1 MNVVLI
7 AFRSS
12 GERRD
17 FRVAGSPYTIGRKP
31 DCNLRIPSAAVS
43 RKHCELTIDGDA
55 LKVRDLGSSN
65 GTFLNDVRVQAASLA
80 AGDRLT
86 VGNITFT
93 VQINGQPASVTP
105 PAPSPHAQRATSSD
119 ESSMMEGVSSSHIT
133 DPDDSSL
140 PPPPQPPKP
149 QPQPTKPDDATP
161 PADPDDPL
169 SSMISRADD
178 SDEFDFDFLADEP
191 DDKA

>member
-1 MNVVLI
+1 MNVVLV

-12 GERRD
+12 GDRRE
-17 FRVAGSPYTIGRKP
+17 FRVAASPYTIGRKP
-31 DCNLRIPSAAVS
+31 DCHLRIPSAAVS
-43 RKHCELTIDGDA
+43 RKHCELTIADDA

-65 GTFLNDVRVQAASLA
+65 GTFLNDVRVQAATLA

-93 VQINGQPASVTP
+93 VQINGQPAAITP
-105 PAPSPHAQRATSSD
+105 PATSPHAQRAGGSD
-119 ESSMMEGVSSSHIT
+119 ESSMMEGVPSSSIAE
-133 DPDDSSL
+133 PDDSNA
-140 PPPPQPPKP
+140 PATPHTKPHPKP
-149 QPQPTKPDDATP
+149 SQPDQQKDNAA
-161 PADPDDPL
+161 ADPDDPL

-191 DDKA
+191 DKD

>member
-12 GERRD
+12 GDRRD
-17 FRVAGSPYTIGRKP
+17 FRVASSPYTIGRKP

-43 RKHCELTIDGDA
+43 RKHCELTMAANA

-65 GTFLNDVRVQAASLA
+65 GTFLNDVRVQEAFLA

-93 VQINGQPASVTP
+93 VQVNGEPATITP
-105 PAPSPHAQRATSSD
+105 PAASPNAPRASSSD
-119 ESSMMEGVSSSHIT
+119 ESSMMEGVPSSRIT
-133 DPDDSSL
+133 DPDDSAG
-140 PPPPQPPKP
+140 P
-149 QPQPTKPDDATP
+149 ATGAP
-161 PADPDDPL
+161 SKLATTPAPAPEDSDDPL
-169 SSMISRADD
+169 SSMMSRSDD
-178 SDEFDFDFLADEP
+178 SDDFDFDFLADEDEKKP
-191 DDKA
+191 

>member
-17 FRVAGSPYTIGRKP
+17 FRVAASPYTIGRKP

-43 RKHCELTIDGDA
+43 RKHCELSLEADA

-65 GTFLNDVRVQAASLA
+65 GTFLNDVRVQEAALA

-93 VQINGQPASVTP
+93 VQINGQPAAIAP
-105 PAPSPHAQRATSSD
+105 PAASPHAQRASASD
-119 ESSMMEGVSSSHIT
+119 ESSMMEGVPSSRIT
-133 DPDDSSL
+133 DPDDSAS
-140 PPPPQPPKP
+140 PATTPAPKP
-149 QPQPTKPDDATP
+149 AG
-161 PADPDDPL
+161 PADSDDPL

-178 SDEFDFDFLADEP
+178 SDEFDFDFLTDDE
-191 DDKA
+191 DKD